1 MGEGEGCAQGMYL
14 GGRVE
19 KRMLSHRAS
28 AWRAGCRGQGL
39 GASEQL

>member
-19 KRMLSHRAS
+19 KKDAVTQSKCVE
-28 AWRAGCRGQGL
+28 GCREQGL